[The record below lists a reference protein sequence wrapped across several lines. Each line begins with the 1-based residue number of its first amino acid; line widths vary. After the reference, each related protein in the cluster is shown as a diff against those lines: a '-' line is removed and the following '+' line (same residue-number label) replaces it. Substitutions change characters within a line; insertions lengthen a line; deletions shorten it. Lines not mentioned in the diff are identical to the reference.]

1 MIPESATE
9 WYQFTCASCQA
20 TWTGQY
26 QVRRATDDA
35 GQTKTFYVSHGL
47 PCDSPALAQTAC
59 PGCGHAPVRA
69 ELLSIPP
76 GRDLPAPAH
85 QRHHGA
91 PHCYGPLNTSR
102 RFRFKAI
109 VSLDRGGWHPQRPAA
124 QYPEEARDPAAA
136 RYPEETRSLMVH
148 VPAPGSHDAGSFLP
162 AVIVRDDEQPLRPGD
177 SYVTVTISVP
187 GGEASRLFSPGSH
200 FELWAG
206 TDVGH
211 GAVSRR
217 VVFA

>member
-9 WYQFTCASCQA
+9 WYQFICASCQA
-20 TWTGQY
+20 TWTAQY
-26 QVRRATDDA
+26 QVRRVTGDA
-35 GQTKTFYVSHGL
+35 GETRTFYVSHGL

-76 GRDLPAPAH
+76 GRDLPAPARR
-85 QRHHGA
+85 RHHGA

-109 VSLDRGGWHPQRPAA
+109 VSLDRAGWHPQPSAA
-124 QYPEEARDPAAA
+124 PYQAEA
-136 RYPEETRSLMVH
+136 RYPEETTSLVVH
-148 VPAPGSHDAGSFLP
+148 VPAPDPDEAGSFLP

-177 SYVTVTISVP
+177 SFVTVTISVP
-187 GGEASRLFSPGSH
+187 DGEASRLFCPGSH
-200 FELWAG
+200 FALWAG